1 MNVKLF
7 TYIMIYFSV
16 LGLLLS
22 GYLSYNTLFAP
33 AGCSRAL
40 ITCGGEKPVEI
51 LGISQCIWGFFMF
64 LATAAVAIILMY
76 TKNRSRWLSAQIV
89 LGVISSLF
97 GGGLSAYE
105 LWFRA
110 PAPITMPSCVYGF
123 FLFLGVLITTLI
135 SRNAVKSTVS

>member
-1 MNVKLF
+1 
-7 TYIMIYFSV
+7 MIYFSV

-51 LGISQCIWGFFMF
+51 LGISQCIYGFFMF
-64 LATAAVAIILMY
+64 LATAGVAIAIMY
-76 TKNRSRWLSAQIV
+76 SKNLSRWLTTQVV
-89 LGVISSLF
+89 LGIVSSLF

-105 LWFRA
+105 LWFRS
-110 PAPITMPSCVYGF
+110 PEPTTMPSCVYGF
-123 FLFLGVLITTLI
+123 FLFLGVLITALI
-135 SRNAVKSTVS
+135 TKNAMKSTVS